1 MNGSLA
7 HRLLSRLLSVV
18 TVAVLVAGFTPLRG
32 FWRGTAHFT
41 EFPLDRRVHFEA
53 GVEPFA
59 AEVAMA
65 LPEAVAMVEG
75 RQFRSFPQPVD
86 IYVCASPATLVAYG
100 GPAAAGGFVLNNR
113 VFLSA
118 KLQNTPERLVRLL
131 AHELSHLQL
140 EQHVGSLGYAW
151 NIPSWFKEGLAVLVS
166 GGGGAESVSPAEAR
180 EAIPAGRTF
189 FPAMTG
195 RLLFEKSGASYGLS
209 EHMWYR
215 QSELLVQFLRDKD
228 AAAFRRLLVDLA
240 DGASF
245 RRAFTTEYP
254 AGIDQLVAEF
264 RTGGAGKKPS
274 QSAP

>member
-86 IYVCASPATLVAYG
+86 IYV
-100 GPAAAGGFVLNNR
+100 
-113 VFLSA
+113 
-118 KLQNTPERLVRLL
+118 
-131 AHELSHLQL
+131 
-140 EQHVGSLGYAW
+140 
-151 NIPSWFKEGLAVLVS
+151 
-166 GGGGAESVSPAEAR
+166 
-180 EAIPAGRTF
+180 
-189 FPAMTG
+189 
-195 RLLFEKSGASYGLS
+195 
-209 EHMWYR
+209 
-215 QSELLVQFLRDKD
+215 
-228 AAAFRRLLVDLA
+228 
-240 DGASF
+240 
-245 RRAFTTEYP
+245 
-254 AGIDQLVAEF
+254 
-264 RTGGAGKKPS
+264 
-274 QSAP
+274 